1 MHIEQQ
7 LILDILFCF
16 IIQCREMC
24 SLHSKPRYIPYTTS
38 LDKHTHIHT
47 YTRHTLT
54 HTLYFCLSVSLS
66 ASQVYAFSL
75 WPHPVDH
82 LLQSSSL
89 PILHACHF
97 ISSTPLPPLPLSL
110 SSAERGFTGMTIT
123 ILPLSSKALAQLPSK
138 KEVSIKETKN
148 NTGKKKNK
156 TNPQFLKT

>member
-1 MHIEQQ
+1 MKASVGKEQCMLSCNSSYTHARACVSCPANTFFYLTRSKAMHIKQQ

-110 SSAERGFTGMTIT
+110 SSAVQF
-123 ILPLSSKALAQLPSK
+123 
-138 KEVSIKETKN
+138 KEDL
-148 NTGKKKNK
+148 
-156 TNPQFLKT
+156 QA